1 MSDPPTML
9 STLLLLVPLA
19 FPGAGQTE
27 NVILVTYDGLR
38 WQEVFSGADEALLTK
53 KEGGVHDPD
62 ALRAAFWRDTPEAR
76 RAALLPFLWGT
87 VALEGQIWGNGGK
100 GSVARVTNGRNFSYP
115 GYQEIL
121 CGYGDR
127 KIDSND
133 KVPNANVSVLEWL
146 NGKDAYR
153 GRVAA
158 FTQWDCF
165 PFILNRER
173 SGLLVNSGAA
183 PIEGEALSERERTL
197 NRVLSDTNWPDADQR
212 SDALTYLLGEAYFER
227 KHPRVLYFGFGET
240 DSWAHDGRYD
250 LVLQGAH
257 RIDGYLARLWGAVQA
272 SPAYAGKTSL
282 VITTDHGRGDAPV
295 EWKGH
300 GEKIPASDRIWIAVL
315 GPDSPALGER
325 SDCAE
330 VTQSQ
335 VAATVAALLGEDW
348 NAAEP
353 KAAAPIA
360 EALGVGAKQGR

>member
-1 MSDPPTML
+1 MF
-9 STLLLLVPLA
+9 STLLALVPLS
-19 FPGAGQTE
+19 FCGRGKTE

-62 ALRAAFWRDTPEAR
+62 ALRAKFWRDTPEAR

-87 VALEGQIWGNGGK
+87 VAREGQIYGNGGK
-100 GSVARVTNGRNFSYP
+100 GSVARVTNGLNFSYP

-121 CGYGDR
+121 CGHADP
-127 KIDSND
+127 KVDSND
-133 KVPNANVSVLEWL
+133 KRPNPNVSVLEWL

-165 PFILNRER
+165 PFILNSER
-173 SGLLVNSGAA
+173 SGLLVNAGQS
-183 PIEGEALSERERTL
+183 PLEGDGLSEREKWL
-197 NRVLSDTNWPDADQR
+197 NRVLLDTNWPDADQR
-212 SDALTYLLGEAYFER
+212 SDALTYLLGEAYFDR
-227 KHPRVLYFGFGET
+227 RRPRVLYLGFGET
-240 DSWAHDGRYD
+240 DTWAHEGRYD

-257 RIDGYLARLWGAVQA
+257 QTDGYLARLWASVQD
-272 SPAYAGKTSL
+272 SPEYAGKTSL
-282 VITTDHGRGDAPV
+282 VITTDHGRGEAPV

-300 GEKIPASDRIWIAVL
+300 GEKMPASDRIWIAVL
-315 GPDSPALGER
+315 GPDTPALGER
-325 SDCAE
+325 ENCAE

-353 KAAAPIA
+353 KAAAPIRDA
-360 EALGVGAKQGR
+360 IGVKVR